1 MSILPSTAT
10 SSIQDTPVPTPGGL
24 LQPPAPPV
32 TALYVKHTDIGA
44 CTCTHMH
51 TCLFVHTHAYI
62 SIHLLALVHLLQL
75 PEVLTFAQQL
85 AQILHVLL
93 AEAAV
98 RELPRGAEKAGK
110 GC

>member
-1 MSILPSTAT
+1 M
-10 SSIQDTPVPTPGGL
+10 PTPGEL

-32 TALYVKHTDIGA
+32 TAQYIKHTDIGA

-51 TCLFVHTHAYI
+51 TCLFVHTHACI

-75 PEVLTFAQQL
+75 PEVLTLAQQP
-85 AQILHVLL
+85 AQILYVLL

-98 RELPRGAEKAGK
+98 REPPRGAGKAGK
-110 GC
+110 GR